1 MLFPGVR
8 RKSTRLSLNIRGH
21 PIRCATSVRFLG
33 VTIDNKLLWRRAVDG
48 IVTASVQRINALRRM
63 AGVRWGNNPMSMLK
77 LNAALITS
85 RILYQLSLISPSP
98 SQFERLEAVHRK
110 GLRLAMGVPQA
121 ASNKKVTNEA
131 ESSAPP
137 FGVPG
142 LIDAAVKTG
151 RVLRRHGASPAAQ
164 SKNWLTFQ
172 RGAEHISI
180 FRLEIA

>member
-21 PIRCATSVRFLG
+21 PIRCARSVRFLG

-63 AGVRWGNNPMSMLK
+63 AGVRWGNNPISMLK

-131 ESSAPP
+131 ESLPLRLLASQALLTQLSRLGES
-137 FGVPG
+137 FAGTA
-142 LIDAAVKTG
+142 L
-151 RVLRRHGASPAAQ
+151 LRRLRARTGSHFNAAL
-164 SKNWLTFQ
+164 NTF
-172 RGAEHISI
+172 R
-180 FRLEIA
+180 